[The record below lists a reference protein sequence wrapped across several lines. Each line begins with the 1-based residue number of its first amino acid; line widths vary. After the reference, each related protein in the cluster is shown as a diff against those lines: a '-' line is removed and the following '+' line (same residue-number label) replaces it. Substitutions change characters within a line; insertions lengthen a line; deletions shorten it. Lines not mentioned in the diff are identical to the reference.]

1 MLNIN
6 TWYLPSW
13 YGDIRLDA
21 DGTKKTNITFFKL
34 SGAEVNA
41 MEELRKVSTGLRRN
55 WAKEEDWEKIPLRAF
70 EQGDKAESMITL
82 AGPIDKIEKILT
94 KALRPERKVLRVVRI
109 GGGNIEEIHARD
121 FDAAAHADAGVPA
134 TEEVKE
140 EAEETAIAVREEDTL
155 EKPPAKPLAAATTLA
170 APVQG
175 CPAPDFD
182 TVHKKATRV
191 LKAFLTPQQVDDFER
206 RQRFIVTG
214 ADTGHRYML
223 TSRNAPEE
231 LTKGLFLRTVFD
243 LDEKRAF
250 CVHDWG
256 IPAEEEVLTMAM
268 FIQLPGRESYIRD
281 IPDPLGRPQNFVCG
295 NMPN

>member
-6 TWYLPSW
+6 TWYIPSW

-21 DGTKKTNITFFKL
+21 EGTDNTRVTFFKL

-41 MEELRKVSTGLRRN
+41 MQELRKASTGMRRN
-55 WAKEEDWEKIPLRAF
+55 WAKPEDWEKIPLRAF

-82 AGPIDKIEKILT
+82 AGPIDKIEKLLT

-109 GGGNIEEIHARD
+109 GGGNIEEIHERD
-121 FDAAAHADAGVPA
+121 FDASAHADAGVPA
-134 TEEVKE
+134 TEETK
-140 EAEETAIAVREEDTL
+140 EETAIAVREEDKL
-155 EKPPAKPLAAATTLA
+155 EKPPEKAIAATTVA
-170 APVQG
+170 APVLG

-191 LKAFLTPQQVDDFER
+191 LKAFLTPQQIYDFER

-231 LTKGLFLRTVFD
+231 LTKGPFLRTVYD

-268 FIQLPGRESYIRD
+268 FLQVRGRESYIRD
-281 IPDPLGRPQNFVCG
+281 IPDPLAGQPQFVCG
-295 NMPN
+295 NLPN